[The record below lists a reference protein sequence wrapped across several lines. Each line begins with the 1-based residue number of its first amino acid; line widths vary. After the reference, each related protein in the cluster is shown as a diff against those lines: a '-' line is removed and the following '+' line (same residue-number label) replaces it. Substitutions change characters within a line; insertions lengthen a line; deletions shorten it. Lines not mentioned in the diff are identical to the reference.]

1 MFRSKVLSFLRQSY
15 RGGELC
21 FAGKLAALSTPRAFY
36 SLLGSLR
43 RREWVVYSKP
53 PFGGPEH
60 VLKYLARYTH
70 RVAISNGRLISLEN
84 GQVRFRWRDSRHNH
98 RSCTMRL
105 EATEFIRRFM
115 LHVLPAGFVKI
126 RHFGL
131 LANRNRRQ
139 ALVLCRTHLRS
150 AATDLSTLLNEQ
162 QRSALNRSCPQCR
175 YGTLHVIAHAFP
187 DHRSATVVPPR
198 SDGVDSS

>member
-1 MFRSKVLSFLRQSY
+1 MHSYFCSSVFIFKSGCRHRPKVPLAVDQMLWQHRIA
-15 RGGELC
+15 C
-21 FAGKLAALSTPRAFY
+21 KLARPLHTRVKSVE
-36 SLLGSLR
+36 L
-43 RREWVVYSKP
+43 V
-53 PFGGPEH
+53 GGNNG
-60 VLKYLARYTH
+60 LKYLARYTH

-175 YGTLHVIAHAFP
+175 CGTLHVIAHSFA